1 MSKLLING
9 EKQLFGELGIKGAK
23 NSVLP
28 LLAASILTDK
38 QVVLHNCPDITDVHN
53 MLAILR
59 SLGVF
64 AEFSNGDIVID
75 SSNIQSEV
83 VPPQIAHELRSSI
96 FLLGS
101 ILSRLHKA
109 TLSYPGGCEIGER
122 PIDIHLKGLRELGVE
137 ICEEGG
143 LIYCECNK
151 KIKSTE
157 IVLDIPSVGAT
168 ENLMM
173 ASVFADGIVT
183 IRNVAREPE
192 IVDLQNFINSMGGR
206 VYGAGCGVIVVHGVK
221 ELHGVEYTPIGD
233 RIVAGTY
240 LIATAMCGGDV
251 TLCGINP
258 EYLSALCSKFSKTTC
273 NIYADNDI
281 IRLKSKGRHPRLGK
295 IDTMYYP
302 GFPTDLQSQ
311 MSALAAVSD
320 GMSIITENIF
330 ETRFKQIP
338 EFRKMGASVE
348 VKGRTA
354 IFEGVSRLYGT
365 EVKAEDLRGGASL
378 VLMGLAAGGTTI
390 VNDIKHI
397 DRGYQSIEKDLR
409 MLGADIERV
418 N

>member
-1 MSKLLING
+1 MSKFIING
-9 EKQLFGELGIKGAK
+9 ERELHGELNMLGAK

-28 LLAASILTDK
+28 LLAACILTDEK
-38 QVVLHNCPDITDVHN
+38 VLLHNCPDITDVHN
-53 MLAILR
+53 MLAILK
-59 SLGVF
+59 SLGVK
-64 AEFSNGDIVID
+64 AEFDNGDIILD
-75 SSNIQSEV
+75 SSNINSEV
-83 VPPQIAHELRSSI
+83 VPPKLAHELRSSI

-101 ILSRLHKA
+101 ILSKFNKA
-109 TLSYPGGCEIGER
+109 TLCYPGGCEIGER
-122 PIDIHLKGLRELGVE
+122 PIDIHLKGLKELGVE
-137 ICEEGG
+137 ITEEGG
-143 LIYCECNK
+143 LIFCKNNK
-151 KIKSTE
+151 KIVSTE

-192 IVDLQNFINSMGGR
+192 IVDLQNFLNSMGAKI
-206 VYGAGCGVIVVHGVK
+206 YGAGCGVIVVHGVK
-221 ELHGVEYTPIGD
+221 KLHGVEYTPIGD

-240 LIATAMCGGDV
+240 MIACAMCNGDV
-251 TLCGINP
+251 TLKGINC
-258 EYLSALCSKFSKTTC
+258 EHLSSLISKLSKTTC
-273 NIYADNDI
+273 NIYANNDI
-281 IRLKSKGRHPRLGK
+281 IRIKSKGRHSRLGK

-311 MSALAAVSD
+311 MSALGAVSN
-320 GMSIITENIF
+320 GISIITENIF

-338 EFRKMGASVE
+338 EFRKMGAIVE

-354 IFEGVSRLYGT
+354 IFEGVPKLYGA

-378 VLMGLAAGGTTI
+378 VLMGLFASGTTV

-397 DRGYQSIEKDLR
+397 DRGYQNMEVDLR
-409 MLGADIERV
+409 SLGGDIVRV